1 MTALSRRN
9 ATGGKPNQPPEP
21 SPRRN
26 ALQGASPSLYNQ
38 RHMSKTIAPVTESD
52 YLKAYRVM
60 LLSRVLEEKLASLYR
75 AGMIKGG
82 VFLGRGQ
89 EALSTATGIHLRK
102 GDIFAPLI
110 RDQAGRLAFG
120 DTVLDTLR
128 TYLGSQLGSMRGRDG
143 NIHRG
148 RPREGYYA
156 MISHLGAMV
165 PAVAGGLLAR
175 RLRGESGVVGAT
187 CLGDGGTSTGA
198 FHEGLNAAA
207 VDKLP
212 LVVVVANNQYAYS
225 TPNSRQYACA
235 DLLDKAAGYGVAGH
249 KADGTDLLDCLQ
261 TLRKA
266 VHDAREGGGPQLVVA
281 SLLRLVGHG
290 EHDDFS
296 YLDKTLKKSPVGE
309 DCLLVAEK
317 YIVDQGWKTTE
328 DLAEWRREA
337 EQEVNTTADR
347 VRREPSPDA
356 EEDDW
361 AALSRSEYR
370 EQFAAV

>member
-1 MTALSRRN
+1 M
-9 ATGGKPNQPPEP
+9 PN
-21 SPRRN
+21 
-26 ALQGASPSLYNQ
+26 
-38 RHMSKTIAPVTESD
+38 MSKPSEPVTESD
-52 YLKAYRVM
+52 YLKAYRIM
-60 LLSRVLEEKLASLYR
+60 LTSRIVEEKLASLYR

-89 EALSTATGIHLRK
+89 EALSVSVGIHLHR

-156 MISHLGAMV
+156 MISHLGAMI
-165 PAVAGGLLAR
+165 PAVAGGLLAK
-175 RLRGESGVVGAT
+175 RLSGEQGFVGAT
-187 CLGDGGTSTGA
+187 CIGDGGTSTGA

-207 VDKLP
+207 VDNLP

-235 DLLDKAAGYGVAGH
+235 DLADKAAGYGIAGH
-249 KADGTDLLDCLQ
+249 RADGTNLLDCLQ

-266 VHDAREGGGPQLVVA
+266 VSAARAGGGPQLVVA
-281 SLLRLVGHG
+281 NLLRLVGHG

-296 YLDKTLKKSPVGE
+296 YLDKKLKQSAVGN
-309 DCLLVAEK
+309 DCLLLAEQH
-317 YIVDQGWKTTE
+317 IIAQGWKSAGE
-328 DLAEWRREA
+328 LAEWKRET
-337 EQEVNTTADR
+337 EEEVNATADR
-347 VRREPSPDA
+347 VRREPTPDP

-361 AALSRSEYR
+361 EALSRAEYR
-370 EQFAAV
+370 EQHTAP